1 MSENQD
7 SKTVLTKE
15 SLGWLWNKI
24 KSALSGKVDKIN
36 GKVLSSNDYTNEEKT
51 KLAGIAEGATCD
63 TVMTG
68 ATSTSD
74 GTSGLVPAPTSGDR
88 KKFLS
93 GSATWDDVFD
103 ENNVAIIEDT
113 DIATHTIPTGFY
125 VLWKGVLYT
134 ASSDI
139 TPGTTLSSYN
149 LSLVTDGGFNSLN
162 NRILSKIPDT
172 AIKNDLTT
180 VDSGYV
186 LDARQGKAL
195 SDSVSTKIETSA
207 IKNDLLTT
215 NEGYVLDA
223 RQGKALGDR
232 CTTLEGRFY
241 IMIESN
247 TDLDNLT
254 TSGIYGCPNATTAA
268 TLSNNPAGNINFSMI
283 VMNKGS
289 GTYVQAIFVGSVI
302 YTRTKT
308 STAWNSWYKFTGTTV

>member
-15 SLGWLWNKI
+15 SLGWLWSKI
-24 KSALSGKVDKIN
+24 KSALSGKVDKVN
-36 GKVLSSNDYTNEEKT
+36 GKVLSSNDYTTEEKT
-51 KLAGIAEGATCD
+51 KLEGIENGATRNE
-63 TVMTG
+63 VMTG
-68 ATSTSD
+68 ATSISD
-74 GTSGLVPAPTSGDR
+74 GASGLVPAPTSGDR

-103 ENNVAIIEDT
+103 ESNVAIIENT
-113 DIATHTIPTGFY
+113 NIATHIITEGSY
-125 VLWKGVLYT
+125 VLWKSVLYI

-139 TPGTTLSSYN
+139 NVGTTLSSSN
-149 LSLVTDGGFNSLN
+149 LTFVVNGGFNSLN
-162 NRILSKIPDT
+162 DSILLMIPKT

-180 VDSGYV
+180 TSFGHV
-186 LDARQGKAL
+186 LDARQGKVL
-195 SDSVSTKIETSA
+195 NDNISTKIETSA
-207 IKNDLLTT
+207 IKNNLTT
-215 NEGYVLDA
+215 ESSGYVLDA

-232 CTTLEGRFY
+232 CTALEGQFY
-241 IMIESN
+241 ILIGSN
-247 TDLDNLT
+247 TDLNNLT
-254 TSGIYGCPNATTAA
+254 TPGIYGCPNATTAE